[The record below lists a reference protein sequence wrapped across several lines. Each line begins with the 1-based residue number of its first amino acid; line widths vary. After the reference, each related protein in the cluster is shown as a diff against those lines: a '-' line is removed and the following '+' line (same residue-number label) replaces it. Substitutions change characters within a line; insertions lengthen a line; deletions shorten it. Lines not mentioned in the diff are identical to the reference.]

1 LSFEIQRK
9 IFNQQTQGNYTAEV
23 DTELLEAMINQWSKL
38 RQYYEYSVDDQ
49 SDNHEPDLEMSL
61 YMIANYLSWRDS
73 VSSMKQSAKLSGEQE
88 REKIVESLLTT
99 LENSMSR
106 ILKTTRSLDQFKD
119 EAVDHQRPVIEKRIC
134 ELSSQIDG
142 KVFDPE
148 EHETYVAEFDVEV
161 LKEVLSE
168 WFRLSQH
175 YKHSLDDPS
184 ENHEPDLEMSL
195 YLVAN
200 YFDWRQYITI
210 LIYGAMQDN
219 GYTKRQEFLEDHG
232 DDLDNSMNKILEAA
246 INIDEFQL

>member
-1 LSFEIQRK
+1 
-9 IFNQQTQGNYTAEV
+9 
-23 DTELLEAMINQWSKL
+23 
-38 RQYYEYSVDDQ
+38 
-49 SDNHEPDLEMSL
+49 
-61 YMIANYLSWRDS
+61 
-73 VSSMKQSAKLSGEQE
+73 
-88 REKIVESLLTT
+88 
-99 LENSMSR
+99 
-106 ILKTTRSLDQFKD
+106 
-119 EAVDHQRPVIEKRIC
+119 
-134 ELSSQIDG
+134 LSSQIDG

-148 EHETYVAEFDVEV
+148 EHETYAAEFDVEV

-168 WFRLSQH
+168 WFRLSQY

-184 ENHEPDLEMSL
+184 ENHEPDFEMSL

-200 YFDWRQYITI
+200 YCDWRQYISI